1 MRDSNGRLLSQIE
14 ELKKEILEKNGEL
27 LELVELR
34 DQEIKKLK
42 EENIG
47 LSEKI
52 KKLDDEL
59 DYLAA
64 HSQEKELVKVEKE
77 TKLGELN
84 QQI

>member
-1 MRDSNGRLLSQIE
+1 MSDSNGRLLNQIE

-27 LELVELR
+27 LGLVELR

-42 EENIG
+42 EENIE
-47 LSEKI
+47 LSEQI

-84 QQI
+84 